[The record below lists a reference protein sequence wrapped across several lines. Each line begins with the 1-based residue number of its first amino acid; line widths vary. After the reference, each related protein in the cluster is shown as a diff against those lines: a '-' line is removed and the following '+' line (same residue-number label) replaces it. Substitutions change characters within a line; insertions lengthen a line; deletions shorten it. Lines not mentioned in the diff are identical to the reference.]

1 MENLTFCLKAFK
13 LFFSWCVKRAIN
25 VHLMINKYN
34 MKRFLLCMLMVASA
48 TFAMAQHITGT
59 VIESDSQEPV
69 AQTTVRLLKTDSTLV
84 TGGLTDLDG
93 KFRVKSPA
101 AGKYIVQITCVGFKP
116 FTKSVT
122 ITADKDVALGTISL
136 NPDAIMLKGAT
147 VTGHAAKVT
156 LKADTFI
163 YNAAAFRT
171 PEGSVVEELVK
182 RLPGAE
188 VGDDGSIKING
199 KEVKKILVDGK
210 EFMTGDTKTAMK
222 NLPTNIIDRIK
233 AYDQQSDLARISGI
247 DDGEEQTVLDFG
259 IKPGMNRGFMTNNDV
274 GIGTRSRY
282 SARTFNGIMKQ
293 DMTLMMMASAN
304 NVNDMGFGGGGGR
317 FGMGRQGLTATK
329 MVGVNMNY
337 EKTGKLVLDGSV
349 RWNHNDGDAV
359 SKGSTE
365 SFFSSTV
372 SQFGNSLNKNLT
384 RSNGWDAQM
393 RIEWT
398 PDSMTNI
405 MFRPNFR
412 YNSNDGSQTGM
423 NATFSEDPYQYVKDP
438 LMDITL
444 LDPKIV
450 KNYQIQNSISY
461 SDSKNVGGMLQF
473 NRKLNNSGRNITIQL
488 NGNWSEGDS
497 KSLTNNIV
505 ELLAADSAY
514 QTNRWSVTPSTNYS
528 YSARFSYSEPLWKRT
543 YLQFSYTYGYSY
555 QKSDRET
562 FNLLN
567 ADFSDLMPS
576 YREWDRYLERSTP
589 EKDEY
594 QSRFSEYKNYTHTA
608 EVMLRIIRNSYSF
621 NIGFQVVPQ
630 KSHYIQ
636 DYQGVHADT
645 TRTVTNFAPTL
656 DFRWRKSQ
664 TSQLRFNYRANSRQP
679 SISDLLDIVDDSNP
693 LAIRRGNPGLKPSF
707 TQNFRLNY
715 NDYFQKHQQSIG
727 AFLNFS
733 TTANSVSNKTT
744 LVDPTTGKTE
754 TKPENINGNWNGNL
768 FLMFSTAL
776 DSAAY
781 FNLNT
786 STNLSYN
793 HNVGYVQVA
802 GDKESQESVTK
813 SLGIGERLAASYRNE
828 WLEIELNGSVQYQR
842 NRSELQ
848 TNNTLDTWQFSYG
861 GMIGITAPWGTALS
875 TNMNMQSRRGYSDN
889 SMNTNELIW
898 NAQISQ
904 SFLAGNALTLSLQF
918 YDILHQQS
926 TISRTISA
934 MQRSDTEYNAITNYA
949 MLHVIYRTN
958 VFGGRGNRGGF
969 GGRNGRGGMGGPGGG
984 RPGGG
989 GFGGPGGGGRRG
1001 GGGFG
1006 GGRF

>member
-1 MENLTFCLKAFK
+1 
-13 LFFSWCVKRAIN
+13 
-25 VHLMINKYN
+25 
-34 MKRFLLCMLMVASA
+34 MLMVASA
-48 TFAMAQHITGT
+48 MLAMAQHVTGI

-69 AQTTVRLLKTDSTLV
+69 AQTTVRILKSDSSLV

-93 KFRVKSPA
+93 KFRVKAPS

-116 FTKSVT
+116 FTKQVQL
-122 ITADKDVALGTISL
+122 TAEKELSLGTVSL
-136 NPDAIMLKGAT
+136 SPDAIMLKGAT

-156 LKADTFI
+156 LKADTFV

-188 VGDDGSIKING
+188 VSDDGTIKING

-233 AYDQQSDLARISGI
+233 AYDQQSDLSRISGI
-247 DDGEEQTVLDFG
+247 EDGEEQTVLDFG
-259 IKPGMNRGFMTNNDV
+259 IKPGMNRGFMTNNDF
-274 GIGTRSRY
+274 GIGTRNRY
-282 SARTFNGIMKQ
+282 SARTFNGLMKEKST
-293 DMTLMMMASAN
+293 MMMMASAN
-304 NVNDMGFGGGGGR
+304 NVNDMGFSGGGGGR

-329 MVGVNMNY
+329 MVGLNFNY
-337 EKTGKLVLDGSV
+337 ENTGKLILDGSV
-349 RWNHNDGDAV
+349 RWNHSDGDAF
-359 SKGSTE
+359 SKRNSE

-372 SQFGNSLNKNLT
+372 SQFGNSWNQNFS
-384 RSNGWDAQM
+384 RSNAWNAQM
-393 RIEWT
+393 RLEWT

-412 YNSNDGSQTGM
+412 YNSSDGEQTGES
-423 NATFSEDPYQYVKDP
+423 ATFDQNPYDYVSDP
-438 LMDITL
+438 LAEIAKIDPL
-444 LDPKIV
+444 LV
-450 KNYQIQNSISY
+450 KNYQIQNGISY

-473 NRKLNNSGRNITIQL
+473 NRKLSNYGRNITIQL
-488 NGNWSEGDS
+488 NGNWSSGTS

-505 ELLAADSAY
+505 ELLSTGSSY
-514 QTNRWSVTPSTNYS
+514 QTNRWSITPTDNYS
-528 YSARFSYSEPLWKRT
+528 YSARFSYSEPIMRRT

-562 FNLLN
+562 YNLLD
-567 ADFSDLMPS
+567 AHFEDLYPH
-576 YREWDRYLERSTP
+576 YRGWDAYLENSTP
-589 EKDEY
+589 ELDKDL
-594 QSRFSEYKNYTHTA
+594 SRFSEYKNYTHTA
-608 EVMLRIIRNSYSF
+608 EVMLRIIRDSYSF
-621 NIGFQVVPQ
+621 NVGVQVVPQ
-630 KSHYIQ
+630 KSHYLQ

-645 TRTVTNFAPTL
+645 VRTVTNFSPTL

-664 TSQLRFNYRANSRQP
+664 VSQLRFNYRANTRQP

-693 LAIRRGNPGLKPSF
+693 LAIQRGNPGLKPSF
-707 TQNFRLNY
+707 THNFRLNY
-715 NDYFQKHQQSIG
+715 NDYFQKHQQSLG

-733 TTANSVSNKTT
+733 MTSNSVSNKTT
-744 LVDPTTGKTE
+744 LIDEKTGKTE

-793 HNVGYVQVA
+793 HNVAYVSV
-802 GDKESQESVTK
+802 GDIKTSQESVTN
-813 SLGIGERLAASYRNE
+813 SLGIGERLALSYRNE
-828 WLEIELNGSVQYQR
+828 WFEVELNGSVNYNR
-842 NRSELQ
+842 KRSELQ
-848 TNNTLDTWQFSYG
+848 TNNNLDTWQFSYG

-875 TNMNMQSRRGYSDN
+875 TNMNMQSRRGYNDS
-889 SMNTNELIW
+889 SMNTNELLW

-904 SFLAGNALTLSLQF
+904 SFLRGNALTVSLQF

-926 TISRTISA
+926 TISSVLSA
-934 MQRSDTEYNAITNYA
+934 IERSDTEYNAITNYA

-958 VFGGRGNRGGF
+958 VFGGRGSRGGF
-969 GGRNGRGGMGGPGGG
+969 GGGMGGRNGRAGRGGMGGP
-984 RPGGG
+984 GG

-1001 GGGFG
+1001 GGGGFG
-1006 GGRF
+1006 GPGRF

>member
-1 MENLTFCLKAFK
+1 
-13 LFFSWCVKRAIN
+13 
-25 VHLMINKYN
+25 
-34 MKRFLLCMLMVASA
+34 MKRHLLLMLMPLIAVV
-48 TFAMAQHITGT
+48 AMAQRNVTGT
-59 VIESDSQEPV
+59 VVEDETGDPLP
-69 AQTTVRLLKTDSTLV
+69 QTTVKLLKTDSTLV
-84 TGGLTDLDG
+84 KGSLTNLEG
-93 KFRVKSPA
+93 KFTLKAPSD
-101 AGKYIVQITCVGFKP
+101 GNYIVQVTCVGFKP
-116 FTKSVT
+116 FTQRITVSGEKNIAMGEVT
-122 ITADKDVALGTISL
+122 MK
-136 NPDAIMLKGAT
+136 PDAIMLKGAT

-163 YNAAAFRT
+163 YNASAYRT

-259 IKPGMNRGFMTNNDV
+259 IKPGMNRGFMTNNDLGV
-274 GIGTRSRY
+274 GTRHRY
-282 SARTFNGIMKQ
+282 SGRTFNGLMKQ
-293 DMTLMMMASAN
+293 DMTVMMMASAN
-304 NVNDMGFGGGGGR
+304 NVNDMGFGVGGGR

-337 EKTGKLVLDGSV
+337 EKKDKLVLDGSV
-349 RWNHNDGDAV
+349 RWNHNDGDAF
-359 SKGSTE
+359 SKSNSE
-365 SFFSSTV
+365 SFFSSSL
-372 SQFGNSLNKNLT
+372 SQFTNSVNQNFT
-384 RSNGWDAQM
+384 RSNSWDAQM

-398 PDSMTNI
+398 PDTMTNI

-412 YNSNDGSQTGM
+412 YNSNDGEQTGM
-423 NATFSEDPYQYVKDP
+423 NATFSENPYNYVHDP
-438 LMDITL
+438 LNEITS
-444 LDPKIV
+444 LDPSIV
-450 KNYQIQNSISY
+450 KNYQEENSISY
-461 SDSKNVGGMLQF
+461 SDSKSLGGMLQL
-473 NRKLNNSGRNITIQL
+473 NRKLNTTGRNITLQL
-488 NGNWSEGDS
+488 NGNYSEGDS
-497 KSLTNNIV
+497 KSLTNNNV
-505 ELLAADSAY
+505 LLMAVDSAY
-514 QTNRWSVTPSTNYS
+514 QTNRWNITPSTNYN
-528 YSARFSYSEPLWKRT
+528 YSARLTYSEPIWRRT

-562 FNLLN
+562 YNLLD
-567 ADFSDLMPS
+567 ADFTGLLPH
-576 YREWDRYLERSTP
+576 YRGWDDYLNRSTP
-589 EKDEY
+589 ELDENL
-594 QSRFSEYKNYTHTA
+594 SRFSEYKNYTHTA
-608 EVMLRIIRNSYSF
+608 EVMLRLIRNAYQF
-621 NIGFQVVPQ
+621 NFGFQVIPQ

-656 DFRWRKSQ
+656 DFRWRRSQ
-664 TSQLRFNYRANSRQP
+664 QSQLRFNYRANNRQP

-733 TTANSVSNKTT
+733 TTSNSVSNKTT
-744 LVDPTTGKTE
+744 LIDEKTGKTV
-754 TKPENINGNWNGNL
+754 TRPENINGNWNGMA
-768 FLMFSTAL
+768 FLMFNTAL

-786 STNLSYN
+786 TTNLSYS
-793 HNVGYVQVA
+793 HNVGYVSV
-802 GDKESQESVTK
+802 GSNRESQESVTK
-813 SLGIGERLAASYRNE
+813 SLGIGERLAASYRND
-828 WLEIELNGSVQYQR
+828 WLEFELNGSVNYQR

-848 TNNTLDTWQFSYG
+848 ENNNLDTWQFTYG
-861 GMIGITAPWGTALS
+861 AMVGVTAPWGTQM
-875 TNMNMQSRRGYSDN
+875 TTGMNMQSRRGYNDS

-904 SFLAGNALTLSLQF
+904 SFLRGNALTLSLQF
-918 YDILHQQS
+918 YDILHEQS
-926 TISRTISA
+926 TVSRTLTA

-958 VFGGRGNRGGF
+958 VFGGGQNGFF
-969 GGRNGRGGMGGPGGG
+969 GGRGGRGGRGQGGFGGG

-989 GFGGPGGGGRRG
+989 GFGGGRPGGGGFG

-1006 GGRF
+1006 GGRRGGF

>member
-1 MENLTFCLKAFK
+1 MKRTL
-13 LFFSWCVKRAIN
+13 LFF
-25 VHLMINKYN
+25 
-34 MKRFLLCMLMVASA
+34 VAVMSA
-48 TFAMAQHITGT
+48 LASMAQLHVTGK
-59 VIESDSQEPV
+59 VIESDTEDPV
-69 AQTTVRLLKTDSTLV
+69 AQTTVKLLKTDSTLAAGV
-84 TGGLTDLDG
+84 LTNLDG
-93 KFRVKSPA
+93 QFSVKAPK
-101 AGKYIVQITCVGFKP
+101 AGNYIIQVTCVGFKP
-116 FTKSVT
+116 YTKRVSVQ
-122 ITADKDVALGTISL
+122 AEKNVQLGTISL
-136 NPDAIMLKGAT
+136 KPDAIMLKGAT

-156 LKADTFI
+156 LKADTFV

-188 VGDDGSIKING
+188 VDDDGTIKING
-199 KEVKKILVDGK
+199 KTVKKILVDGK

-222 NLPTNIIDRIK
+222 NLPTNIIDKIK
-233 AYDQQSDLARISGI
+233 SYDQQSDLARISGI

-259 IKPGMNRGFMTNNDV
+259 IKPGMNKGFMTNNDV
-274 GIGTRSRY
+274 GVGTQSRY
-282 SARTFNGIMKQ
+282 SARTFNGLMKS

-337 EKTGKLVLDGSV
+337 EKKNKLTLDGSV
-349 RWNHNDGDAV
+349 RWNHNDGDAF
-359 SKGSTE
+359 SKSSSET
-365 SFFSSTV
+365 FFSSSM
-372 SQFGNSLNKNLT
+372 SQFGNSKNQNFS

-412 YNSNDGSQTGM
+412 YNSNDGTQSGVS
-423 NATFSEDPYQYVKDP
+423 ATFSEDPYKIEIPSIGFITDP
-438 LMDITL
+438 LLQIAL
-444 LDPKIV
+444 LDSAVI
-450 KNYQIQNSISY
+450 KNYQIQRSISY
-461 SDSKNVGGMLQF
+461 SDTKSVGGMLQF

-488 NGNWSEGDS
+488 NGSWSDGDS
-497 KSLTNNIV
+497 KSLSNNNYRYYNGITPNN
-505 ELLAADSAY
+505 SIS
-514 QTNRWSVTPSTNYS
+514 RWNVSPTDNYS
-528 YSARFSYSEPLWKRT
+528 YSARLSYSEPIWRRT

-555 QKSDRET
+555 QKSDRKT
-562 FNLLN
+562 YDLLN
-567 ADFSDLMPS
+567 GDFEGLTPSFRGWDSYLNISDMEL
-576 YREWDRYLERSTP
+576 
-589 EKDEY
+589 KDSL
-594 QSRFSEYKNYTHTA
+594 SRFSEYKNYTHTA
-608 EVMLRIIRNSYSF
+608 EVMLRLIRNSYSF

-636 DYQGVHADT
+636 DYQGIHADT
-645 TRTVTNFAPTL
+645 VRTVMNFAPTV
-656 DFRWRKSQ
+656 DFRWKKSQ
-664 TSQLRFNYRANSRQP
+664 TSQLRFNYRANTRQP
-679 SISDLLDIVDDSNP
+679 SISDLLDIYDDSNP

-733 TTANSVSNKTT
+733 TTQNSVSSKTT
-744 LVDPTTGKTE
+744 LIDEKTGKTE
-754 TKPENINGNWNGNL
+754 TKPENINGNWNSSL

-793 HNVGYVQVA
+793 HNVGYVSV
-802 GDKESQESVTK
+802 GDSKTSQESVTK
-813 SLGIGERLAASYRNE
+813 SLGIGERLGLSYRNE
-828 WLEIELNGSVQYQR
+828 WFEFELNGSLNYQK

-848 TNNTLDTWQFSYG
+848 PNNNLDTWQFTYG
-861 GMIGITAPWGTALS
+861 GTLGINAPWGTALS
-875 TNMNMQSRRGYSDN
+875 TNMNMQSRRGYNDN

-898 NAQISQ
+898 NAQLSQ
-904 SFLAGNALTLSLQF
+904 SFLKGNALTVSLQF

-926 TISRTISA
+926 TVSRVISA
-934 MQRSDTEYNAITNYA
+934 LQRSDTEYNAITNYA
-949 MLHVIYRTN
+949 MLHVIYRMN
-958 VFGGRGNRGGF
+958 LFGGGQNGFFGRGGRGGNRGG
-969 GGRNGRGGMGGPGGG
+969 GPMGGPGMRGRGG
-984 RPGGG
+984 N
-989 GFGGPGGGGRRG
+989 RG

-1006 GGRF
+1006 GGGFRGGRF

>member
-1 MENLTFCLKAFK
+1 
-13 LFFSWCVKRAIN
+13 
-25 VHLMINKYN
+25 
-34 MKRFLLCMLMVASA
+34 MKRFFLCMLMVASA
-48 TFAMAQHITGT
+48 MLAMAQHVTGT

-69 AQTTVRLLKTDSTLV
+69 AQTTVRILKSDSTLV

-93 KFRVKSPA
+93 KFRVKAPS

-116 FTKSVT
+116 FTKQVQL
-122 ITADKDVALGTISL
+122 TAEKEVSLGTVSL
-136 NPDAIMLKGAT
+136 SPDAIMLKGAT

-156 LKADTFI
+156 LKADTFV

-188 VGDDGSIKING
+188 VSDDGTIKING

-233 AYDQQSDLARISGI
+233 AYDQQSDLSRISGI
-247 DDGEEQTVLDFG
+247 EDGEEQTVLDFG
-259 IKPGMNRGFMTNNDV
+259 IKPGMNRGFMTNNDF
-274 GIGTRSRY
+274 GIGTRNRY
-282 SARTFNGIMKQ
+282 SARTFNGLMKEKST
-293 DMTLMMMASAN
+293 MMMMASAN
-304 NVNDMGFGGGGGR
+304 NVNDMGFSGGGGGR

-329 MVGVNMNY
+329 MVGLNFNY
-337 EKTGKLVLDGSV
+337 ENTGKLILDGSV
-349 RWNHNDGDAV
+349 RWNHSDGDAF
-359 SKGSTE
+359 SKRNSE

-372 SQFGNSLNKNLT
+372 SQFGNSWNQNFS
-384 RSNGWDAQM
+384 RSNAWNAQM
-393 RIEWT
+393 RLEWT

-412 YNSNDGSQTGM
+412 YNSSDGEQTGES
-423 NATFSEDPYQYVKDP
+423 ATFDQNPYDYVSDP
-438 LMDITL
+438 LAEIAKIDPL
-444 LDPKIV
+444 LV
-450 KNYQIQNSISY
+450 KNYQIQNGISY

-473 NRKLNNSGRNITIQL
+473 NRKLSNYGRNITIQL
-488 NGNWSEGDS
+488 NGNWSSGTS

-505 ELLAADSAY
+505 ELLSTGSSY
-514 QTNRWSVTPSTNYS
+514 QTNRWSITPTDNYS
-528 YSARFSYSEPLWKRT
+528 YSARFSYSEPIMRRT

-562 FNLLN
+562 YNLLD
-567 ADFSDLMPS
+567 AHFEDLYPH
-576 YREWDRYLERSTP
+576 YRGWDAYLENSTP
-589 EKDEY
+589 ELDKDL
-594 QSRFSEYKNYTHTA
+594 SRFSEYKNYTHTA
-608 EVMLRIIRNSYSF
+608 EVMLRIIRDSYSF
-621 NIGFQVVPQ
+621 NVGVQVVPQ
-630 KSHYIQ
+630 KSHYLQ

-645 TRTVTNFAPTL
+645 VRTVTNFSPTL

-664 TSQLRFNYRANSRQP
+664 VSQLRFNYRANTRQP

-693 LAIRRGNPGLKPSF
+693 LAIQRGNPGLKPSF
-707 TQNFRLNY
+707 THNFRLNY
-715 NDYFQKHQQSIG
+715 NDYFQKHQQSLG

-733 TTANSVSNKTT
+733 MTSNSVSNKTT
-744 LVDPTTGKTE
+744 LIDEKTGKTE

-793 HNVGYVQVA
+793 HNVAYVSV
-802 GDKESQESVTK
+802 GDIKTSQESVTN
-813 SLGIGERLAASYRNE
+813 SLGIGERLALSYRNE
-828 WLEIELNGSVQYQR
+828 WFEVELNGSVNYNR
-842 NRSELQ
+842 KRSELQ
-848 TNNTLDTWQFSYG
+848 TNNNLDTWQFSYG

-875 TNMNMQSRRGYSDN
+875 TNMNMQSRRGYNDS
-889 SMNTNELIW
+889 SMNTNELLW

-904 SFLAGNALTLSLQF
+904 SFLRGNALTVSLQF

-926 TISRTISA
+926 TISSVLSA
-934 MQRSDTEYNAITNYA
+934 IERSDTEYNAITNYA

-958 VFGGRGNRGGF
+958 VFGGRGSRGGF
-969 GGRNGRGGMGGPGGG
+969 GGGMGGRNGRAGRGGMGGP
-984 RPGGG
+984 GG

-1001 GGGFG
+1001 GGGGFG
-1006 GGRF
+1006 GPGRF

>member
-1 MENLTFCLKAFK
+1 
-13 LFFSWCVKRAIN
+13 
-25 VHLMINKYN
+25 
-34 MKRFLLCMLMVASA
+34 MLMVASA
-48 TFAMAQHITGT
+48 MLAMAQHVTGI

-69 AQTTVRLLKTDSTLV
+69 AQTTVRILKSDSSLV

-93 KFRVKSPA
+93 KFRVKAPS

-116 FTKSVT
+116 FTKQVQL
-122 ITADKDVALGTISL
+122 TAEKEVSLGTVSL
-136 NPDAIMLKGAT
+136 SPDAIMLKGAT

-156 LKADTFI
+156 LKADTFV

-188 VGDDGSIKING
+188 VSDDGTIKING

-233 AYDQQSDLARISGI
+233 AYDQQSDLSRISGI
-247 DDGEEQTVLDFG
+247 EDGEEQTVLDFG
-259 IKPGMNRGFMTNNDV
+259 IKPGMNRGFMTNNDF
-274 GIGTRSRY
+274 GIGTRNRY
-282 SARTFNGIMKQ
+282 SARTFNGLMKEKST
-293 DMTLMMMASAN
+293 MMMMASAN
-304 NVNDMGFGGGGGR
+304 NVNDMGFSGGGGGR

-329 MVGVNMNY
+329 MVGLNFNY
-337 EKTGKLVLDGSV
+337 ENTGKLILDGSV
-349 RWNHNDGDAV
+349 RWNHSDGDAF
-359 SKGSTE
+359 SKRNSE

-372 SQFGNSLNKNLT
+372 SQFGNSWNQNFS
-384 RSNGWDAQM
+384 RSNAWNAQM
-393 RIEWT
+393 RLEWT

-412 YNSNDGSQTGM
+412 YNSSDGEQTGES
-423 NATFSEDPYQYVKDP
+423 ATFDQNPYDYVSDP
-438 LMDITL
+438 LAEIAKIDPL
-444 LDPKIV
+444 LV
-450 KNYQIQNSISY
+450 KNYQIQNGISY

-473 NRKLNNSGRNITIQL
+473 NRKLSNYGRNITIQL
-488 NGNWSEGDS
+488 NGNWSSGTS

-505 ELLAADSAY
+505 ELLSTGSSY
-514 QTNRWSVTPSTNYS
+514 QTNRWSITPTDNYS
-528 YSARFSYSEPLWKRT
+528 YSARFSYSEPIMRRT

-562 FNLLN
+562 YNLLD
-567 ADFSDLMPS
+567 AHFEDLYPH
-576 YREWDRYLERSTP
+576 YRGWDAYLENSTP
-589 EKDEY
+589 ELDKDL
-594 QSRFSEYKNYTHTA
+594 SRFSEYKNYTHTA
-608 EVMLRIIRNSYSF
+608 EVMLRIIRDSYSF
-621 NIGFQVVPQ
+621 NVGVQVVPQ
-630 KSHYIQ
+630 KSHYLQ

-645 TRTVTNFAPTL
+645 VRTVTNFSPTL

-664 TSQLRFNYRANSRQP
+664 VSQLRFNYRANTRQP

-693 LAIRRGNPGLKPSF
+693 LAIQRGNPGLKPSF
-707 TQNFRLNY
+707 THNFRLNY
-715 NDYFQKHQQSIG
+715 NDYFQKHQQSLG

-733 TTANSVSNKTT
+733 MTSNSVSNKTT
-744 LVDPTTGKTE
+744 LIDEKTGKTE

-793 HNVGYVQVA
+793 HNVAYVSV
-802 GDKESQESVTK
+802 GDIKTSQESVTN
-813 SLGIGERLAASYRNE
+813 SLGIGERLALSYRNE
-828 WLEIELNGSVQYQR
+828 WFEVELNGSVNYNR
-842 NRSELQ
+842 KRSELQ
-848 TNNTLDTWQFSYG
+848 TNNNLDTWQFSYG

-875 TNMNMQSRRGYSDN
+875 TNMNMQSRRGYNDS
-889 SMNTNELIW
+889 SMNTNELLW

-904 SFLAGNALTLSLQF
+904 SFLRGNALTVSLQF

-926 TISRTISA
+926 TISSVLSA
-934 MQRSDTEYNAITNYA
+934 IERSDTEYNAITNYA

-958 VFGGRGNRGGF
+958 VFGGRGSRGGF
-969 GGRNGRGGMGGPGGG
+969 GGGMGGRNGRAGRGGMGGP
-984 RPGGG
+984 GG

-1001 GGGFG
+1001 GGGGFG
-1006 GGRF
+1006 GPGRF